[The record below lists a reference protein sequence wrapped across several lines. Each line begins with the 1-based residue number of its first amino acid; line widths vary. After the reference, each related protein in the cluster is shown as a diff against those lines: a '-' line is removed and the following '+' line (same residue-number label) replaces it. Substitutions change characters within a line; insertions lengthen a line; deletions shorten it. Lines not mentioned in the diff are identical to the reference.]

1 VTDESIIDKVDGRR
15 QGNMRWL
22 HPNKADLSLH
32 LRHVISSLNSS
43 REIRLWKS
51 RKNSSISN
59 SGDQNLV
66 VLKPDEDFLGLD
78 FMVSIVEHDQRQLE
92 SVGLLFR
99 VCGVWW
105 QLYSDGGEVWDQ
117 YSVAG
122 FNISKKCRCKY
133 GCYYDEEDEVTW
145 VL

>member
-1 VTDESIIDKVDGRR
+1 MTDESIIDKVDGRR

-105 QLYSDGGEVWDQ
+105 QLYSDGGEV
-117 YSVAG
+117 
-122 FNISKKCRCKY
+122 
-133 GCYYDEEDEVTW
+133 
-145 VL
+145 